1 MTTRNSIPETHQ
13 KKLREI
19 RAIFLDVDGVLTDGS
34 IVYTSDGAELKAF
47 HVQDGLGIRLAMEK
61 GLRVGLITGRSS
73 EVVERRARELGIT
86 DLYQGS
92 LDKAS
97 VLDEIEAVY
106 DLTDEQV
113 AYMGDDILDL
123 PVLRRV
129 GFSAAPANAHP
140 AVLQAVDFV
149 TQKTGGNGAVREM
162 IDYILS
168 ARDGA
173 AEV

>member
-1 MTTRNSIPETHQ
+1 MTINQPVPDSHR

-34 IVYTSDGAELKAF
+34 IVYTSDGVESKAF

-61 GLRVGLITGRSS
+61 GLRVGLITGRKS
-73 EVVERRARELGIT
+73 EVVERRAQELGIT

-106 DLTDEQV
+106 DLKDEQV

-140 AVLQAVDFV
+140 AVLQAVDLV
-149 TQKTGGNGAVREM
+149 TGNTGGNGAVREM
-162 IDYILS
+162 IDYILAAMDS
-168 ARDGA
+168 ADT
-173 AEV
+173 

>member
-1 MTTRNSIPETHQ
+1 MTTRKSIPEPHRD
-13 KKLREI
+13 KLREI

-34 IVYTSDGAELKAF
+34 IVYTSGGVESKAF

-61 GLRVGLITGRSS
+61 GLRVGLITGRRS

-106 DLTDEQV
+106 DLKDEQV

-149 TQKTGGNGAVREM
+149 TGNTGGNGAVREM
-162 IDYILS
+162 IDYIL
-168 ARDGA
+168 A
-173 AEV
+173 ATDNATGT